1 MKVNLYYFS
10 GTGNSLCIAK
20 TIKAEMEK
28 EEAQGRVVRIIAIQS
43 LPDETIIEDKSD
55 IIGIIYPT
63 YFLDAPEVVKGFAR
77 RLQTP
82 EDSYLFLYA
91 NYGDILGNALH
102 SMNRIL
108 EKNGVNGNYEVAL
121 PDNSIIFEKKKEK
134 IPEMLETAEQIIK
147 GHAREIMSLTDTP
160 KSSYRPGGHIIS
172 LFMKPFSKKLM
183 GFYKMKVDE
192 SVCTGCGLCEK
203 VCPMKNIQM
212 KETQTG
218 SKAPAFDT
226 KCESCFS
233 CMHFCPQEAIR
244 YQNMS
249 IKKTGFQYHHPA
261 VSVREMIDANKK

>member
-1 MKVNLYYFS
+1 MKVTLYYFS
-10 GTGNSLCIAK
+10 GTGNSLFIAR

-43 LPDETIIEDKSD
+43 LLDEAVIEDQSD

-82 EDSYLFLYA
+82 KDSYLFLYA

-102 SMNRIL
+102 TMNRIL

-121 PDNSIIFEKKKEK
+121 PDNSIVYETKKEK
-134 IPEMLETAEQIIK
+134 IPDMLETAEQIIK
-147 GHAREIMSLTDTP
+147 GHAKEIMECADTK
-160 KSSYRPGGHIIS
+160 KSFYHLGGHIIS
-172 LFMKPFSKKLM
+172 LFMKPFSKKIM

-203 VCPMKNIQM
+203 VCPMNNIQM
-212 KETQTG
+212 KETQSG
-218 SKAPAFDT
+218 SKVPAFDT
-226 KCESCFS
+226 RCESCFS
-233 CMHFCPQEAIR
+233 CTHFCPQEAIR

-249 IKKTGFQYHHPA
+249 MKKTDFQYHHPA
-261 VSVREMIDANKK
+261 VSVKEMIDANKK